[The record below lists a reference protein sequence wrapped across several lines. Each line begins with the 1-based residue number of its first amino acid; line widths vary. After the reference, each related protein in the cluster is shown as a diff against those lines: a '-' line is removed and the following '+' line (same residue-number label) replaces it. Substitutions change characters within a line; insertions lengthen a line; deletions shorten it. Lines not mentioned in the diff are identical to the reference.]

1 MRVQQIKAGARF
13 TVYAWGDERSC
24 EVLEFLEGLVA
35 DGDSDA
41 KRITYIIERTADY
54 GALSN
59 TQHCRPLDDGIYEFK
74 APNTAR
80 VLWFYDAGRI
90 IICTHG
96 FSGKSGRG
104 KTPKSEIERAKGIRE
119 LYLKEKKDAPSE

>member
-1 MRVQQIKAGARF
+1 MPVQQIKAGAKF
-13 TVYAWGDERSC
+13 TAHAWGDERSC
-24 EVLEFLEGLVA
+24 EGLQFLEGLAA

-41 KRITYIIERTADY
+41 ARIANDIERTADHE
-54 GALSN
+54 APRN
-59 TQHCRPLDDGIYEFK
+59 EQHCRLLEDGIYEFK

-80 VLWFYDAGRI
+80 VLWFYDAGHI

-104 KTPKSEIERAKGIRE
+104 KTPKSEIDRAKGIRQ
-119 LYLKEKKDAPSE
+119 LSLKEKKYASRE

>member
-1 MRVQQIKAGARF
+1 MPVQQIKAGAKF
-13 TVYAWGDERSC
+13 TVYAWGDEKSC
-24 EVLEFLEGLVA
+24 EVLGFLEQLVA

-41 KRITYIIERTADY
+41 ERILNLINRTADH
-54 GALSN
+54 GAPRN
-59 TQHCRPLDDGIYEFK
+59 IQHCRPLGDDIYEFK

-96 FSGKSGRG
+96 FSGKRGRG
-104 KTPKSEIERAKGIRE
+104 KTPKSEIERAKGVRE
-119 LYLKEKKDAPSE
+119 LYLKEKKHVPSE